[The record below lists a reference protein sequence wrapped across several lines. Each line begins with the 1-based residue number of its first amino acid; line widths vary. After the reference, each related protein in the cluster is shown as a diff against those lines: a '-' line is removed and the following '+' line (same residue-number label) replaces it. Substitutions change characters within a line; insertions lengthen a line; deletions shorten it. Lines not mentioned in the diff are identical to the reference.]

1 MAVLPATVERVLAEG
16 GYDPGVVDRW
26 VERGWLARVGSTH
39 RVRVRLDDVRARCLG
54 FTPAALEAL
63 DLDGPE

>member
-1 MAVLPATVERVLAEG
+1 
-16 GYDPGVVDRW
+16 
-26 VERGWLARVGSTH
+26 
-39 RVRVRLDDVRARCLG
+39 VRLDDVRARCLG